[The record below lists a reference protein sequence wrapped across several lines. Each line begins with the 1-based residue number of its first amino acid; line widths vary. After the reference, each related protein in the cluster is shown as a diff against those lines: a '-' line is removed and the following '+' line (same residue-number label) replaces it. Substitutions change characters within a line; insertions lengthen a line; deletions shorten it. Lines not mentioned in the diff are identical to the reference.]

1 MTLWG
6 IITLIIAG
14 LIIGVLARWIM
25 PGRQNINIWLTILFG
40 IAGSLGGAWL
50 YTALSGNSGTSGI
63 DWIALILGVIVAI
76 VLIAIYGSITGR
88 KR

>member
-50 YTALSGNSGTSGI
+50 YTFLSGNSGTEGI